1 MNPYIRILYLEDNPV
16 DVELSRAVLEKDGLK
31 FEMSV
36 VETREDYVAALESG
50 DYDLILAD
58 YQLPSFDGMTA
69 LKIAREKSPDL
80 PFIFVS
86 GAMGEEIATESLKR
100 GATDYVLKER
110 LSRLPGSLRRSL
122 VEAEERRRLKKV
134 EAEREKL
141 IKELSVQHQQ
151 LTEMLRQMP
160 AGVIIAEAPSGRLI
174 MGNEQVARIWRH
186 EFLPSAN
193 IDEYD
198 AWKGFHPDGRPY
210 RPQESPMAR
219 SITRGEMVTN
229 EEAEILRGD
238 GTRGALSINS
248 APIRDPEGRIV
259 AGVTTFFD
267 ITERKQVERRL
278 REQAEML
285 DLAQDA
291 IFAWEMG
298 GAISYWNRAA
308 EEIYG
313 YAREEAV
320 GRVSHELLDTQTV
333 DGMADITNIMD
344 SLRRGGR
351 WKGELRH
358 LTKGG
363 GAIIVESRMALIELN
378 GQKLVLETNRDITER
393 KWVERERER
402 LLETENAA
410 RREAEHANRAKD
422 EFLALLS
429 HELRTPLTPML
440 GWTRMLRKRQVKQED
455 YDSALE
461 KIERA
466 VESEIKLVGDLLDV
480 SRIITGKMT
489 LNFRTLDLRAI
500 VKTAVEM
507 ARSSAEAKEISLVIE
522 TGEREALVS
531 GDPDRL
537 QQVVSNLISNAIKF
551 TAPGGRVETR
561 MERVDSHLELKVRD
575 TGQGIRPEFLP
586 HIFERFRQADSSV
599 TRAHGGLGLG
609 LSITRH
615 LVELHDGGIHAE
627 SEGEGRG
634 SLFTVK
640 LPLAINRLEPSA
652 GARQI
657 VSGDSQGR
665 DLNPIRLDGAR
676 ILMVDDDADT
686 REMIKVMLEQFGA
699 DVATAA
705 SAGEALSML
714 RPGRYDAMLVDIG
727 MAGVNGYEL
736 IARVRA
742 LGPEKGGDAP
752 AIAIMTYVGVE
763 EHLQAITSGFQN
775 QVSKPIEPEVLAR
788 AIAALIKSGNE
799 SQRPSDSVRPLK
811 KR

>member
-1 MNPYIRILYLEDNPV
+1 MRILYLEDNPV

-31 FEMSV
+31 CEMKV
-36 VETREDYVAALESG
+36 VDTREDYIAALEAG
-50 DYDLILAD
+50 GYVLILAD
-58 YQLPSFDGMTA
+58 YHLPSFDGMAA
-69 LKIAREKSPDL
+69 LEIAREMTPDL

-110 LSRLPGSLRRSL
+110 LARLPGSMRRAL
-122 VEAEERRRLKKV
+122 VEAEERRRLRNA
-134 EAEREKL
+134 EAERERL
-141 IKELSVQHQQ
+141 LKELSVQHRQ

-160 AGVIIAEAPSGRLI
+160 AGVTIAEAPSGKLI
-174 MGNEQVARIWRH
+174 MGNEQVAQIWRH

-193 IDEYD
+193 IEEYIVY
-198 AWKGFHPDGRPY
+198 KGFHPDGRPY
-210 RPQESPMAR
+210 EPQEWPLAR
-219 SITRGEMVTN
+219 SITAGETVTN
-229 EEAEILRGD
+229 QEVEILRGD
-238 GTRGALSINS
+238 GTRGALNVSS
-248 APIRDPEGRIV
+248 APIRDGGGRIV
-259 AGVTTFFD
+259 AGVASFFD
-267 ITERKQVERRL
+267 ITERKRVESRL

-291 IFAWEMG
+291 ILAWELG
-298 GAISYWNRAA
+298 GTISYWNRAA

-313 YAREEAV
+313 YTREEAI
-320 GRVSHELLDTQTV
+320 GRASHELLKTEAVGLDV
-333 DGMADITNIMD
+333 LPN
-344 SLRRGGR
+344 SLMLSGR
-351 WKGELRH
+351 WEGELRH
-358 LTKGG
+358 HTKDGRE
-363 GAIIVESRMALIELN
+363 IIVESRMTLIELN
-378 GQKLVLETNRDITER
+378 GQRLVLEANRDITER

-402 LLETENAA
+402 LLESENAA

-440 GWTRMLRKRQVKQED
+440 GWTRMLRTRRFKQED

-489 LNFRTLDLRAI
+489 LIFQTLDLRAA
-500 VKTAVEM
+500 VKTAGEM
-507 ARSSAEAKEISLVIE
+507 ARSSAEAKEIALVIE
-522 TGEREALVS
+522 TGEEEAPVS

-551 TAPGGRVETR
+551 TPQGGRVEALMKR
-561 MERVDSHLELKVRD
+561 SGANVELIVKD

-615 LVELHDGGIHAE
+615 LVELHNGSIHAE

-634 SLFTVK
+634 SMFTVN
-640 LPLAINRLEPSA
+640 LPLAINRREPSA
-652 GARQI
+652 CARRFAL
-657 VSGDSQGR
+657 GDSSACEV
-665 DLNPIRLDGAR
+665 DAASLEGAR

-686 REMIKVMLEQFGA
+686 REMMKVMLEQFGA
-699 DVATAA
+699 DVVTAA
-705 SAGEALSML
+705 SAGEAISML
-714 RPGRYDAMLVDIG
+714 QPDRYDAMLADIG

-742 LGPEKGGDAP
+742 LGPEKGGDVP
-752 AIAIMTYVGVE
+752 AIAITAYSGKE
-763 EHLQAITSGFQN
+763 ERLHAITSGFQN
-775 QVSKPIEPEVLAR
+775 HLSKPIEPGELVG
-788 AIAALIKSGNE
+788 AIATLINGGE
-799 SQRPSDSVRPLK
+799 GAPTLP
-811 KR
+811 